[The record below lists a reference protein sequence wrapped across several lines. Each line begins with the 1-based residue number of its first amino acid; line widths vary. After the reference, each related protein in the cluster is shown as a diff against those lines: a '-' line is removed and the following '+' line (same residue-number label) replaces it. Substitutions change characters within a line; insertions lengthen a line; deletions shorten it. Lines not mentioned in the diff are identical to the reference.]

1 MSEFHIFT
9 YDSGWDRA
17 MQNITLKV
25 PLEECKH
32 LFTQSTLV
40 GKAVAIPSQG
50 KSVENR
56 GS

>member
-25 PLEECKH
+25 PSEECKY
-32 LFTQSTLV
+32 LFTQPMLV

-50 KSVENR
+50 KNVDTR